1 MKIVLNNNEENFA
14 SEKMTIRELLNEKNF
29 TFKLLVVKINGKLV
43 KKDKYEETYISD
55 GDKVIVM
62 HMVSGG

>member
-1 MKIVLNNNEENFA
+1 MRIILNNNEETFF
-14 SEKMTIRELLNEKNF
+14 SDKMSIKELLNKKNF

-43 KKDKYEETYISD
+43 KKDKYEETYVSD
-55 GDKVIVM
+55 GDKVIIM